1 MQPENWEYKKLLLIS
16 FLKTLL
22 IKWKIYVNG
31 SYRKLLCFC
40 FLEVLSPMW
49 RTWSN
54 FSLPQAKIIHHWQLW
69 GVDSTHISILISL
82 WCWVLGDLYIVRLL
96 SLTWGHYDYY
106 VHFLTYWDSYE
117 RVSTSISN
125 GNIVLFCF
133 VFLMLY
139 CRKSIPDW
147 RLLNQLFI
155 CSLTGGIEDAILY
168 LIIWLQQIIQ
178 GIFHYK

>member
-1 MQPENWEYKKLLLIS
+1 MDCTES
-16 FLKTLL
+16 FCVFVFLKFFHQCGEHGA
-22 IKWKIYVNG
+22 IF
-31 SYRKLLCFC
+31 LCHK
-40 FLEVLSPMW
+40 
-49 RTWSN
+49 
-54 FSLPQAKIIHHWQLW
+54 QKIIYHWQLW
-69 GVDSTHISILISL
+69 VVDNTHIRILISL
-82 WCWVLGDLYIVRLL
+82 WRWVLGDLYIVRLL

-117 RVSTSISN
+117 CVSTSISN
-125 GNIVLFCF
+125 VNIVLFCF
-133 VFLMLY
+133 AFLMLY